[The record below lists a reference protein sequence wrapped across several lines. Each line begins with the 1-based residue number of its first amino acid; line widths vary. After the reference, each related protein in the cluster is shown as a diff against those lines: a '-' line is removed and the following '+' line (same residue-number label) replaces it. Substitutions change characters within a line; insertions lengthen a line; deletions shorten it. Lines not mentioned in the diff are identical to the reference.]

1 MSRETLH
8 TLLSALDFDDTPLDQ
23 FDRLARQP
31 APGASGGDRGLPD
44 RLRGATSVEG
54 SAPLRAVPSRAGRAV
69 ARVQG
74 RGSCPVAP
82 TPGCARWAASGK
94 GPGVAHAVGQGG
106 HRHRIAP
113 GRRVHLR
120 SGHGPLSRTVVRL
133 QRLPQGKAECR
144 VPGCGDV
151 ALLRQHEGF
160 RWRRLDVQPSTSA
173 ALTPRI
179 WCFPAMGP
187 DRIKPPSQEGN
198 LRMAG
203 RLTSDCCCPGFERS
217 CFRRSRWIAAVRS
230 WRQLDR
236 GGCGVRQ

>member
-1 MSRETLH
+1 MDLA
-8 TLLSALDFDDTPLDQ
+8 LWLPYLDALDGLRRAKARALPTLWDKAAIGIASHQVDVFIFDPGT
-23 FDRLARQP
+23 DRYL
-31 APGASGGDRGLPD
+31 G
-44 RLRGATSVEG
+44 RLCDFNA
-54 SAPLRAVPSRAGRAV
+54 
-69 ARVQG
+69 
-74 RGSCPVAP
+74 CP
-82 TPGCARWAASGK
+82 K
-94 GPGVAHAVGQGG
+94 
-106 HRHRIAP
+106 
-113 GRRVHLR
+113 
-120 SGHGPLSRTVVRL
+120 
-133 QRLPQGKAECR
+133 GKAECR

-151 ALLRQHEGF
+151 ALLRQYEGF

-179 WCFPAMGP
+179 WCFPAMVP